1 MSTTT
6 TERYREKMNDIRL
19 LLNLL
24 RIEASRAEEYMLQ
37 AGADKDDVRA
47 LKNHQAARQGL
58 RRVRGERG
66 SHDRRGAAH
75 GEGFGKQR
83 RMRN

>member
-1 MSTTT
+1 MPTT
-6 TERYREKMNDIRL
+6 TEQYREKMNDIRL

-47 LKNHQAARQGL
+47 LNKTIKPIARVYGVLAANEDLTTDEAL
-58 RRVRGERG
+58 RMAKDLADCE
-66 SHDRRGAAH
+66 SA
-75 GEGFGKQR
+75 
-83 RMRN
+83 